1 MLNFN
6 KFVLILFIIFII
18 FCIIIFT
25 IFYFIYKST
34 LKSND
39 YQKNQNQ
46 NWRENIDKEKQRFYK
61 DETDALNNWLLQLD
75 KKSFKAV
82 ITLVLVHYF
91 REDIKHIKN
100 RMETKKG
107 KIN

>member
-6 KFVLILFIIFII
+6 EFALILFIIFII

-25 IFYFIYKST
+25 IFYFIYKSI

-39 YQKNQNQ
+39 YQKNQNW
-46 NWRENIDKEKQRFYK
+46 NENIDKEKQRFYK
-61 DETDALNNWLLQLD
+61 DETDVLRNWLLQLD
-75 KKSFKAV
+75 KKSFKTIIA
-82 ITLVLVHYF
+82 LVLVHYF

-100 RMETKKG
+100 IMETKKE
-107 KIN
+107 K

>member
-6 KFVLILFIIFII
+6 EFVLMLFVIFII
-18 FCIIIFT
+18 FCIIILT

-39 YQKNQNQ
+39 YQKNQNW
-46 NWRENIDKEKQRFYK
+46 NENIDKEKQKFYK
-61 DETDALNNWLLQLD
+61 DETDALNNWLSNLD

-82 ITLVLVHYF
+82 IVLVLIHYF

-100 RMETKKG
+100 RIETKKG
-107 KIN
+107 KSS

>member
-6 KFVLILFIIFII
+6 EFILILFIILII

-25 IFYFIYKST
+25 IFYFIYKSI

-39 YQKNQNQ
+39 YQKNQNW
-46 NWRENIDKEKQRFYK
+46 NKNVDEEKQQFYK

-82 ITLVLVHYF
+82 IVPILIHYF

-100 RMETKKG
+100 KIETKKE
-107 KIN
+107 KSL